1 MEANPMTLAPAPAAP
16 ALLLT
21 ITETAQALRL
31 SRAQVYNL
39 VNRGE
44 LQTIKIGSSRRVPL
58 SALEEYIQRLL
69 HEQHHHNDGDV

>member
-1 MEANPMTLAPAPAAP
+1 MEVDPMTLAPAPAAP

-21 ITETAQALRL
+21 INEAAQALRL

-39 VNRGE
+39 VSRGE

-58 SALEEYIQRLL
+58 AALQAYIERLL
-69 HEQHHHNDGDV
+69 REQHRC

>member
-1 MEANPMTLAPAPAAP
+1 MTLAPAPAAP

-21 ITETAQALRL
+21 MAEAAQALRL

-44 LQTIKIGSSRRVPL
+44 LQTIKIGNSRRVPL
-58 SALEEYIQRLL
+58 SALQDYITRLL
-69 HEQHHHNDGDV
+69 REQHHHNDGDA